1 MLTPSTIIGLALI
14 SGCPALM
21 MMNSSKPNS
30 GGDDPRPRIRD
41 LGIAPGILP
50 TGALNAITDVDGV
63 RVGHETLLRGDT
75 VRTGVTA
82 ILPHGGNLYQDKV
95 RAAVHVGNGFGKAA
109 GFLQVQELGVI
120 ESPIILT
127 NTLNVAEGIAGG
139 VEWTLAQP
147 GNEGVRSVNVVV
159 GETNDGVLNDIR
171 GRHVTKEHVIDA
183 INAAKAGAVEE
194 GAVGAGAGTICFG
207 WKGGIGT
214 ASRRLPESLGGWTVG
229 VLVQSNF
236 GGVLTIDGRR
246 IGEALGQYSFRSH
259 LQRDRDAQDDADSA
273 GDGSCMIIIATD
285 APLTARQLE
294 RIARRG
300 PLGLART
307 GSFMS
312 NGSGDFIIAFSTAN
326 RIAHHSPIDT
336 EEIEH
341 LRDDAM
347 SPLFLATVEAVEEAI
362 YNSLMK
368 ATTTTG
374 NGRTIEAI
382 PIDRLKPLLS
392 EE

>member
-1 MLTPSTIIGLALI
+1 MLSLSTIVGLALI
-14 SGCPALM
+14 SGCSAM
-21 MMNSSKPNS
+21 MMMSSMSNAEDS
-30 GGDDPRPRIRD
+30 DARPRIRD
-41 LGIAPGILP
+41 LGVAPGILP
-50 TGALNAITDVDGV
+50 TGALNAITDVEGV
-63 RVGHETLLRGDT
+63 RIGQVTLARGDA

-82 ILPHGGNLYQDKV
+82 ILPHGGNLYQEKV

-139 VEWTLAQP
+139 VEWTLAQA
-147 GNEGVRSVNVVV
+147 GNEAVRSVNVVV

-171 GRHVTKEHVIDA
+171 GRHVTKDNVIEA
-183 INAAKAGAVEE
+183 IENAAPGAVEE
-194 GAVGAGAGTICFG
+194 GAVGAGAGTVCFG

-214 ASRRLPESLGGWTVG
+214 VSRRLPESLGGWTVG
-229 VLVQSNF
+229 ALVQSNF

-259 LQRDRDAQDDADSA
+259 LERDDDVEEEDRTSS

-294 RIARRG
+294 RLARRG

-312 NGSGDFIIAFSTAN
+312 NGSGDFILAFSTAN
-326 RIAHHSPIDT
+326 RIVYHSPIET
-336 EEIEH
+336 VEIEH

-347 SPLFLATVEAVEEAI
+347 SPLFLAAVEAVEEAI
-362 YNSLMK
+362 YNSLTT

-382 PIDRLKPLLS
+382 PIDRLKSLLAD
-392 EE
+392 E

>member
-1 MLTPSTIIGLALI
+1 
-14 SGCPALM
+14 M
-21 MMNSSKPNS
+21 MMSSVPNTDGEDS
-30 GGDDPRPRIRD
+30 RPRIRD

-50 TGALNAITDVDGV
+50 TGASNAITDVDGV
-63 RVGHETLLRGDT
+63 RVGHETLVRGDT

-183 INAAKAGAVEE
+183 INAARAGAMEE

-259 LQRDRDAQDDADSA
+259 LERDRDARDDADAA

-312 NGSGDFIIAFSTAN
+312 NGSGDFIISFSTAN

-382 PIDRLKPLLS
+382 PIDRLKLLLS
-392 EE
+392 DE